1 MSPTIAKYSSLKESA
16 KESVSERSKED
27 AAPKIDVE
35 REMAAANAYSSSGY
49 KGYFPSPYSVTGR
62 QSVLSPSA
70 KVSDARDKV
79 KSRLRTFDNICSRSA
94 PL

>member
-16 KESVSERSKED
+16 KESVRDRSKED
-27 AAPKIDVE
+27 ASPKIDVE

-79 KSRLRTFDNICSRSA
+79 SNKASQV
-94 PL
+94 